1 MGLKPIANFD
11 GKWANASF
19 VGANASFVALLEGL
33 HPGSDNFFF
42 AARAKGSVQEAR
54 NGNAEADRST
64 PLFVTEPDP
73 DQVQGV

>member
-1 MGLKPIANFD
+1 MKPIANFV
-11 GKWANASF
+11 GFGAIARF
-19 VGANASFVALLEGL
+19 VGANASFVALLEGSN
-33 HPGSDNFFF
+33 PDSDNFFF

>member
-1 MGLKPIANFD
+1 MGLEPIANFV
-11 GKWANASF
+11 GFGAIARF
-19 VGANASFVALLEGL
+19 VRLLEGSNL
-33 HPGSDNFFF
+33 GSDNFFF